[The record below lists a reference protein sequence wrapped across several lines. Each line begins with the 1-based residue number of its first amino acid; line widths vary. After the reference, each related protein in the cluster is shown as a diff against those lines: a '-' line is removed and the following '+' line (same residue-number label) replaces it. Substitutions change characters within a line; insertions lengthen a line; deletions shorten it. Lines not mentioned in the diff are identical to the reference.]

1 MKNVLPNFNNRV
13 PYHVFY
19 DRDPRKPFSLLQ
31 TFGCLAWVNIP
42 KAKCK
47 KLDEPAIPAIFIGY
61 DEEHKGWK
69 FLAPSHNLPIFWSNS
84 IHFLQ
89 DKSWNDHTDTIL
101 IQDTDTLHYKGM
113 DDIEDFR
120 YDDVDEHNEELQQP
134 INDIYQPPSEPD
146 TAFGRDIPIPRPT
159 DAVFEYPADGIDD
172 ALEPNSLT
180 TSSDRVSNGST
191 DKTYQF
197 TMPSEAPPLPNKLD

>member
-1 MKNVLPNFNNRV
+1 MKNVMPNINNRV

-113 DDIEDFR
+113 DDIEDSGMTTLMSTMR
-120 YDDVDEHNEELQQP
+120 NCSNL
-134 INDIYQPPSEPD
+134 S
-146 TAFGRDIPIPRPT
+146 
-159 DAVFEYPADGIDD
+159 
-172 ALEPNSLT
+172 T
-180 TSSDRVSNGST
+180 TSISHLRNQTRHLEGTSQYPDPQMLSSNTQQMGST
-191 DKTYQF
+191 MHWNQTH
-197 TMPSEAPPLPNKLD
+197 